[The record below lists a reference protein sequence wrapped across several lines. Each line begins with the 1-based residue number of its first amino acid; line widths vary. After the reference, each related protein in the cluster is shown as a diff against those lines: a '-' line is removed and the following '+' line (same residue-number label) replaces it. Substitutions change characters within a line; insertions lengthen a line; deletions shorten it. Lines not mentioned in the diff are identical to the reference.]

1 MLRFIGLSTF
11 IAFIG
16 IVLLTFSAVYNSLV
30 IDYFA
35 SILLA
40 PAILMVFGINI
51 YTWKKGQPD
60 PLTFN
65 RMVKHE
71 LDEFF
76 AKINTYYAE
85 NTKQGMRWA
94 TIDGHYWVEIHIDT
108 NKKLD

>member
-1 MLRFIGLSTF
+1 MIMFIGLSTF

-16 IVLLTFSAVYNSLV
+16 ILLLTFSAVYNSIV
-30 IDYFA
+30 VDYLA

-65 RMVKHE
+65 KMVRRD
-71 LDEFF
+71 LDEMFQ
-76 AKINTYYAE
+76 KVNDYYE
-85 NTKQGMRWA
+85 NNTK
-94 TIDGHYWVEIHIDT
+94 
-108 NKKLD
+108 